1 MIPVVVTWTGIVGF
15 GLGVFAA
22 LVPVRRLGFSRRR
35 RGVLLALAGVAL
47 FVAGAIAPA
56 AERRAEPAVSRL
68 DEVVPR
74 WQFSERHEIR
84 VRATTTA
91 VARAATA
98 VTAREI
104 RGFRLLTWLRN
115 PRLPGAGQPES
126 LLAPPADE
134 PILDVALR
142 SGFVRLAEEPGREVV
157 FGTVVIAPA
166 EVLRGAGADVDRMR
180 AELTAEQVR
189 AVLELP
195 GYAVGV
201 MNFRW
206 TDAGG
211 GWTRITTETRVLAT
225 NVAAR
230 RRFGVYWRIIYPG
243 SALIR
248 RAWLAAIR
256 DRAEAAEAGAAS
268 GEELLLDLP
277 IHRASLPPRP
287 TPSAPYAG

>member
-1 MIPVVVTWTGIVGF
+1 MIAVVVAWTGIVGF
-15 GLGVFAA
+15 GLGLLGA
-22 LVPVRRLGFSRRR
+22 LFPVRRLGFARRR
-35 RGVLLALAGVAL
+35 RGVLLAMAGLVV
-47 FVAGAIAPA
+47 FVAGALAPA

-98 VTAREI
+98 VTSREI

-115 PRLPGAGQPES
+115 PRLPGAGQPGS

-157 FGTVVIAPA
+157 FGTVVVAPV
-166 EVLRGAGADVDRMR
+166 EVLRGAGADVHRMR

-189 AVLELP
+189 AALELP

-211 GWTRITTETRVLAT
+211 GWTQVTTETRVLAT
-225 NVAAR
+225 DAAAR

-243 SALIR
+243 SALTR

-256 DRAEAAEAGAAS
+256 DRAEATKAGAET
-268 GEELLLDLP
+268 G
-277 IHRASLPPRP
+277 
-287 TPSAPYAG
+287 